1 MMASKMDQTRVARLS
16 LIWRPTMIIHS
27 PFLSLEPYPEVPL
40 HHFLAQAAGR
50 HPERPALIAVD
61 GQQCS
66 YYQLFQAARS
76 LARMLQD
83 GGLQRGE
90 RVAIYSPNCPEYAVV
105 AHGISMAGA
114 TLTTLNPLYRAREVV
129 YQVRDADAKMLFY
142 HPVCRPVVDEA
153 QPQLPGVTCVP
164 LPEVWTI
171 ADQVPPEPQPVSIQP
186 RQDLAALFYSSGTTG
201 LPKGV
206 MLTHFNLV
214 ANIRQACACFG
225 TSALATPLVFLPFF
239 HIYGFT
245 LILNTTL
252 ALGGSCV
259 VMPSFD
265 PKTVFELI
273 QQYRVTNLPT
283 VPAALLA
290 LANQP
295 DAGHHDTTSLR
306 LVLCGAYAVPAEI
319 ERRAKQLFAGA
330 TFVEGYGLT
339 EAAPLTNFSPL
350 GYVKSGT
357 FGVPVSDT
365 LEQVMSI
372 ETGQPVEP
380 GEPGELWVKGPQVMQ
395 GYWNQPEETAQTLT
409 PDGWLRTGDLVRADA
424 DGYVAFV
431 ERLKE
436 MIKYR
441 GYQIAPAELEA
452 TLLEHPAVL
461 DVTVVPKPDP
471 ETGEAPKAFVQQ
483 RPNVTVSVEELMAHV
498 ELRVAPYKK
507 IREVEFVETIPK
519 TASGK
524 TLRRHFI

>member
-1 MMASKMDQTRVARLS
+1 ML
-16 LIWRPTMIIHS
+16 IHS

-40 HHFLAQAAGR
+40 HHFMAQAAVR
-50 HPERPALIAVD
+50 HPERPALIFVD
-61 GQQCS
+61 GQQVA
-66 YYQLFQAARS
+66 YHRLLQASRS

-105 AHGISMAGA
+105 AHGTSMAGG

-129 YQVRDADAKMLFY
+129 YQLTDAGAKAVFY
-142 HPVCRPVVDEA
+142 HPMVRPVVDEA
-153 QPQLPGVTCVP
+153 E
-164 LPEVWTI
+164 PELSGMTLVSLADVWTV
-171 ADQVPPEPQPVSIQP
+171 ADQTPPEPYPVTIDP
-186 RQDLAALFYSSGTTG
+186 HEDIAALFYSSGTTG

-206 MLTHFNLV
+206 MLTHFNIV
-214 ANIRQACACFG
+214 ANICQACACFG
-225 TSALATPLVFLPFF
+225 STALTRPLAFLPFF

-252 ALGGSCV
+252 ALGGTCV
-259 VMPSFD
+259 ITPAFE
-265 PKTVFELI
+265 PKMVLELI
-273 QQYRVTNLPT
+273 RQQQITNLPT

-290 LANQP
+290 LVNHPGAEQY
-295 DAGHHDTTSLR
+295 AAASLR
-306 LVLCGAYAVPAEI
+306 LVGCGAYAVPAEI
-319 ERRAKQLFAGA
+319 ERRAKQLFPGA

-339 EAAPLTNFSPL
+339 EAAPLTNLNPL
-350 GYVKSGT
+350 GYVRSGT

-365 LEQVMSI
+365 LERVVSL
-372 ETGQPVEP
+372 ETGLPAAL
-380 GEPGELWVKGPQVMQ
+380 GEPGELWVKGPQVMK
-395 GYWNQPEETAQTLT
+395 GYWQRPEDSAQALT

-424 DGYVAFV
+424 DGYVSFV

-452 TLLEHPAVL
+452 ILLEHPAVL

-471 ETGEAPKAFVQQ
+471 ETGEAPKAFVQC
-483 RPNVTVSVEELMAHV
+483 RPGVTASAEALMAHV

-507 IREVEFVETIPK
+507 IRAVEFVETIPK

-524 TLRRHFI
+524 TLRRHFIELERQRAGQG